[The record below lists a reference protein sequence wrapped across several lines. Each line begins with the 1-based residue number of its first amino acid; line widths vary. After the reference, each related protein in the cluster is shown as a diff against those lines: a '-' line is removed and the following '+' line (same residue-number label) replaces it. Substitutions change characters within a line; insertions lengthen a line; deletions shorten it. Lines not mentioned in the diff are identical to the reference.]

1 MTEQKQRRKPRKY
14 TDEFKQQ
21 LVELY
26 RSGKRRCD
34 ICREY
39 DIATSLLSPFTEREK
54 QKEHLL
60 TMETGSWLSHQMTE
74 V

>member
-1 MTEQKQRRKPRKY
+1 M
-14 TDEFKQQ
+14 
-21 LVELY
+21 
-26 RSGKRRCD
+26 KR
-34 ICREY
+34 
-39 DIATSLLSPFTEREK
+39 LSPFTEREK